1 MSSGGA
7 DSGASGRGLERG
19 VAAAILVLPLALVLL
34 RCSLSSSVPF
44 ISPSDKAPWV
54 MAPIPVTAVL
64 QQWGQTEVART
75 RYLNTFQVA
84 EGGASSDVTFKV
96 RSLGSLAIRLNG
108 HELILPPESVGP
120 DSRERTVHTGSALQL
135 GENQLVV
142 EVANRRGP
150 GLLALRSLG
159 LADPVT
165 SGGDWSVEHDGT
177 LYAAAIPAD
186 DTRVNPLSMAVE
198 TPADAVADNWQ
209 VLLGLFAASVWAFYL
224 LPHWIERRMP
234 RLLTVAFFVGTPAVW
249 LWIYL
254 ARSSRIPL
262 SVGFDAR
269 HHLQY
274 LRILVDEGRLPQAAE
289 GWSTYHPPLAYAL
302 AALFE
307 TVGGENAVKLVPFLS
322 GLGVVAAAWCLVRRL
337 FPKEPVYAL
346 LAGLFAAVLPVNI
359 YSAAYFSN
367 EALHAALAGA
377 ALLAAVDLLLADGLA
392 WRKLV
397 IAAVVFGLA
406 ALSKFTVLVTVPVA
420 LFFLAWKLVFVERI
434 AIGRTAGALVAF
446 TGIFLAVA
454 GWFYLRSWLE
464 YGVPVI
470 GNWGELPGEGQ
481 VWWQQP
487 GFHTPAYFL
496 GFGEALVHPY
506 LSGFHSFWDSVYS
519 TFWGDG
525 FIAGRVDP
533 TQRHELWSYGF
544 MSVGYWLAVP
554 ATVLLLFG
562 AVRLGAQILGDGPPR
577 QRLALGFLATS
588 CWAVMLAFAT
598 LTLDLPFFTQAKAT
612 YLLMLAGPLS
622 LIFALGLRQADAWLD
637 VRGWTP
643 ARALL
648 YGWLGSFAITLL
660 LSYAA

>member
-1 MSSGGA
+1 VS
-7 DSGASGRGLERG
+7 
-19 VAAAILVLPLALVLL
+19 
-34 RCSLSSSVPF
+34 
-44 ISPSDKAPWV
+44 
-54 MAPIPVTAVL
+54 
-64 QQWGQTEVART
+64 
-75 RYLNTFQVA
+75 
-84 EGGASSDVTFKV
+84 FKV
-96 RSLGSLAIRLNG
+96 RSLGSLTIRLNG
-108 HELILPPESVGP
+108 HELILPAESFTPG
-120 DSRERTVHTGSALQL
+120 SRERTVHAGSALQP
-135 GENQLVV
+135 GENRLVV
-142 EVANRRGP
+142 DVANRRGP
-150 GLLALRSLG
+150 GLLALRSIG
-159 LADPVT
+159 LAEPIA

-177 LYAAAIPAD
+177 LYAAALPAD

-198 TPADAVADNWQ
+198 TPAEAVANNWD
-209 VLLGLFAASVWAFYL
+209 VLLGLFVASVLAFYL
-224 LPHWIERRMP
+224 LPAWIERQTA
-234 RLLTVAFFVGTPAVW
+234 RLLTVGFFVGTAVVW
-249 LWIYL
+249 LRIYL
-254 ARSSRIPL
+254 AHSSRIPL

-269 HHLQY
+269 HHLHY

-307 TVGGENAVKLVPFLS
+307 TVGGDNAIKLVPFLS
-322 GLGVVAAAWCLVRRL
+322 GLGVVVVSWWLARRL
-337 FPKEPVYAL
+337 FPAEPVYAL
-346 LAGLFAAVLPVNI
+346 LAGLFAAVLPVNV

-392 WRKLV
+392 WRRLV

-420 LFFLAWKLVFVERI
+420 LFFLAWKLVFVERVG
-434 AIGRTAGALVAF
+434 IGRTAGALGAF

-454 GWFYLRSWLE
+454 GWFYLRTWLE
-464 YGVPVI
+464 FGVPVM
-470 GNWGELPGEGQ
+470 GNWALPGEGQ

-506 LSGFHSFWDSVYS
+506 LAGFHSFWDSVYS

-525 FIAGRVDP
+525 FIGGRGDP
-533 TQRHELWSYGF
+533 TQRHEFWSYGF
-544 MSVGYWLAVP
+544 MSAGYWLAIP
-554 ATVLLLFG
+554 ATVLMLGG
-562 AVRLGAQILGDGPPR
+562 AVRLTTQMLGDGPPR

-588 CWAVMLAFAT
+588 CWAVMLSFT
-598 LTLDLPFFTQAKAT
+598 VLTLELPYFAQAKAA

-622 LIFALGLRQADAWLD
+622 LVFALGVREADAWLD

-648 YGWLGSFAITLL
+648 HGWLGTFAVTLL
-660 LSYAA
+660 LSFAA

>member
-1 MSSGGA
+1 MSSSGA
-7 DSGASGRGLERG
+7 DSGASRRGLERG
-19 VAAAILVLPLALVLL
+19 VAVAILVVPLALLLL
-34 RCSLSSSVPF
+34 RCSMSSSVPF
-44 ISPSDKAPWV
+44 LSPGDNAPWV
-54 MAPIPVTAVL
+54 MAPVPVTAAL
-64 QQWGQTEVART
+64 QQWGKAEATRT
-75 RYLNTFQVA
+75 RYLNSFQVPV
-84 EGGASSDVTFKV
+84 GGASSDVSFKV
-96 RSLGSLAIRLNG
+96 RSLGSLTIRLNG
-108 HELILPPESVGP
+108 HELTLPGESFGP
-120 DSRERTVHTGSALQL
+120 GSRERTVHTGSALQP
-135 GENQLVV
+135 GANRLVV

-150 GLLALRSLG
+150 GLFALRSIG
-159 LADPVT
+159 LAEPIT

-198 TPADAVADNWQ
+198 TPADAIANHWD
-209 VLLGLFAASVWAFYL
+209 VLLGLFVASVLAFYL
-224 LPHWIERRMP
+224 LPGWIERQTP
-234 RLLTVAFFVGTPAVW
+234 RLLTVGFFVGTIVVW

-307 TVGGENAVKLVPFLS
+307 TVGGDNAIKLVPFLS
-322 GLGVVAAAWCLVRRL
+322 GLGIVVTSWWLVRRL
-337 FPKEPVYAL
+337 FPAEPVHAL
-346 LAGLFAAVLPVNI
+346 LAGLFAAVLPVNV

-367 EALHAALAGA
+367 EALHAALAAA
-377 ALLAAVDLLLADGLA
+377 ALLATVDLLLADGLA

-434 AIGRTAGALVAF
+434 AIGRTAGALGAF

-454 GWFYLRSWLE
+454 GWFYLRTWLE
-464 YGVPVI
+464 FGVPVM
-470 GNWGELPGEGQ
+470 GNWALPGEGQ

-506 LSGFHSFWDSVYS
+506 LAGFHSFWDSVYS

-525 FIAGRVDP
+525 FIGGRGDP

-544 MSVGYWLAVP
+544 MSAGYWLAVP
-554 ATVLLLFG
+554 ATVLMLGG
-562 AVRLGAQILGDGPPR
+562 AVRLATQMLGGGPPR

-588 CWAVMLAFAT
+588 CWAVMLTFTA
-598 LTLDLPFFTQAKAT
+598 LTLDLPYFAQAKAA

-622 LIFALGLRQADAWLD
+622 LVFALGVREADAWLD
-637 VRGWTP
+637 GRGWTP

-648 YGWLGSFAITLL
+648 HGWLGTFAVTLL
-660 LSYAA
+660 LSFAA

>member
-1 MSSGGA
+1 MA
-7 DSGASGRGLERG
+7 
-19 VAAAILVLPLALVLL
+19 VAMLVLPLALILL
-34 RCSLSSSVPF
+34 RCSMSPSVPF
-44 ISPSDKAPWV
+44 ISPGDNAPWV
-54 MAPIPVTAVL
+54 MAPTPVTAAL
-64 QQWGQTEVART
+64 QQWGKAEATRT
-75 RYLNTFQVA
+75 RYLNSFQVPEA
-84 EGGASSDVTFKV
+84 GAASDVSFKV
-96 RSLGSLAIRLNG
+96 RSLGSLTIRLNG
-108 HELILPPESVGP
+108 HELSLPTESFGP
-120 DSRERTVHTGSALQL
+120 SSGERTVHTGSALQA
-135 GENQLVV
+135 GENRLLV
-142 EVANRRGP
+142 EVANRHGP
-150 GLLALRSLG
+150 GLFALRSVG

-198 TPADAVADNWQ
+198 TPADAVANNWQ

-234 RLLTVAFFVGTPAVW
+234 RLLTVGFFVGTPAVW

-269 HHLQY
+269 HHLKY

-322 GLGVVAAAWCLVRRL
+322 GLGIVVTSWWLVRRL
-337 FPKEPVYAL
+337 FPAEPVYAL
-346 LAGLFAAVLPVNI
+346 LAGLFAAVLPVNV
-359 YSAAYFSN
+359 YTAAYFSN
-367 EALHAALAGA
+367 EALHAVLAGA
-377 ALLAAVDLLLADGLA
+377 ALLAAVELLLADGLA

-406 ALSKFTVLVTVPVA
+406 ALSKFTVLVTVPVV

-434 AIGRTAGALVAF
+434 AIGRTAGALGAF

-464 YGVPVI
+464 YGVPVL
-470 GNWGELPGEGQ
+470 GNWALPGEGQ

-506 LSGFHSFWDSVYS
+506 LAGFHSFWDSVYS

-525 FIAGRVDP
+525 FIGGRGDP
-533 TQRHELWSYGF
+533 TQRHEFWSYGF
-544 MSVGYWLAVP
+544 MSAGYWLAVP
-554 ATVLLLFG
+554 ATVLMLGG
-562 AVRLGAQILGDGPPR
+562 AVRLAMQILGDGPPR
-577 QRLALGFLATS
+577 QRLALAFLATS
-588 CWAVMLAFAT
+588 CWAVMLTFTA
-598 LTLDLPFFTQAKAT
+598 LTLDLPYFAQAKAA

-622 LIFALGLRQADAWLD
+622 LVFALGFGEADAWLD
-637 VRGWTP
+637 ARGWTP

-648 YGWLGSFAITLL
+648 HGWLGTFALTLL
-660 LSYAA
+660 LSFAA